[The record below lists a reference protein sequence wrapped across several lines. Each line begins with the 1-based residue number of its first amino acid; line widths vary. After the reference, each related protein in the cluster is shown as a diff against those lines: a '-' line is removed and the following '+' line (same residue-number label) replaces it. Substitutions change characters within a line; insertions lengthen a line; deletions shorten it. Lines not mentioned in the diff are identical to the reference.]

1 MLSVLVAETA
11 FTVPAK
17 PLGHSKAAAKPRAAV
32 SMGDLSIE
40 SSGMKFPNPF
50 VIGSGPPGT
59 NYRSM
64 AGCYKSGWGG
74 VVAKTVSL
82 TDFPVVNVAPRYA
95 KHRLPNGELVGF
107 QNIELISDRP
117 LEDLLDDFKRLK
129 DQFPDRVL
137 VGSIME
143 MYEKERWQELAQRCC
158 EAGCDGLE
166 LNFSCPHGHP
176 ERNMGA
182 AMGQDPA
189 MVEEVTGWVTAAV
202 DQPVWAKMTP
212 NIGDICQ
219 PARAAMRG
227 GAHGVSAI
235 NTILS
240 VTGVDMKTLRPLP
253 TVAGHSTPGG
263 YSYAAVKPIALRM
276 VSELKRDAPDMEVSG
291 IGGVVTVRRDAT
303 LAPPAATSHWPASHA
318 PLLPLQA
325 RDAIEHLLLGA
336 STVQSCTGPM
346 IHGSGMVEGLI
357 DGLGDFLGEKGFGSV
372 REVVGHSLPYFT
384 SHHDLADRQKAKKEG
399 TEKSS
404 DMQWTEDL
412 TTTTQELMTN

>member
-1 MLSVLVAETA
+1 
-11 FTVPAK
+11 
-17 PLGHSKAAAKPRAAV
+17 
-32 SMGDLSIE
+32 
-40 SSGMKFPNPF
+40 MKFPNPF

-64 AGCYKSGWGG
+64 TGCYKSGWGG

-129 DQFPDRVL
+129 DEYPDRVL

-143 MYEKERWQELAQRCC
+143 MYEKERWQEIAQRCC

-202 DQPVWAKMTP
+202 EKPVWAKMTP
-212 NIGDICQ
+212 NIGNIRL

-227 GAHGVSAI
+227 GAQGVSAI

-291 IGGVVTVRRDAT
+291 IGGVVTVRARRDR
-303 LAPPAATSHWPASHA
+303 APPHPASHA
-318 PLLPLQA
+318 PSLPLQA
-325 RDAIEHLLLGA
+325 RDAIEHILLGA

-346 IHGSGMVEGLI
+346 IHGTGMVEGLI

-384 SHHDLADRQKAKKEG
+384 THHDLADRQKAKKEG

-404 DMQWTEDL
+404 DMQWGDDL

>member
-129 DQFPDRVL
+129 DEFPDRVL

-291 IGGVVTVRRDAT
+291 IGGVVTA
-303 LAPPAATSHWPASHA
+303 
-318 PLLPLQA
+318 Q
-325 RDAIEHLLLGA
+325 DAIEHLLLGA

-404 DMQWTEDL
+404 DMQWGDDL

>member
-129 DQFPDRVL
+129 DEYPDRVL

-253 TVAGHSTPGG
+253 TVAGRSTPGG
-263 YSYAAVKPIALRM
+263 YSYAVKAIALRM
-276 VSELKRDAPDMEVSG
+276 VSELG
-291 IGGVVTVRRDAT
+291 AT
-303 LAPPAATSHWPASHA
+303 PPTWRCRGSAAS
-318 PLLPLQA
+318 
-325 RDAIEHLLLGA
+325 
-336 STVQSCTGPM
+336 
-346 IHGSGMVEGLI
+346 
-357 DGLGDFLGEKGFGSV
+357 
-372 REVVGHSLPYFT
+372 
-384 SHHDLADRQKAKKEG
+384 
-399 TEKSS
+399 
-404 DMQWTEDL
+404 
-412 TTTTQELMTN
+412 